1 MTLEWP
7 SKFRIN
13 IFREKVAN
21 EQHVCYIR
29 HNRVHT
35 SLLNRFVCFEQ
46 VVSLGRAQERER
58 FRSSLIKILTRPRWV
73 WRSSPVHH
81 FPLHRQ
87 SQPIDSW
94 GNLEMRGRKFSR
106 IRVLDASASRNRLV
120 SLDRTLSCS
129 KVLPWDANSCLFLW
143 IWNYYWSDLVCLC
156 SFSPFV
162 CRSLSPGSTN
172 RRGISSQNRMSDQ
185 IGIPCQDGAVVAQ
198 RKVDPGRL
206 TITQSFLPY
215 LSTVTN

>member
-1 MTLEWP
+1 MKLEWP

-120 SLDRTLSCS
+120 GLDRTLSCS
-129 KVLPWDANSCLFLW
+129 KGLPWDANCLFPW
-143 IWNYYWSDLVCLC
+143 IWNYYWSDLVFMLFQPLCL
-156 SFSPFV
+156 SKPIPWLNESTWDFQPESNV
-162 CRSLSPGSTN
+162 GSNRDSLSGWCSGCTTEGWS
-172 RRGISSQNRMSDQ
+172 R
-185 IGIPCQDGAVVAQ
+185 
-198 RKVDPGRL
+198 
-206 TITQSFLPY
+206 
-215 LSTVTN
+215 